1 VAPNRL
7 WLIRHG
13 QSEWNASGR
22 WQGQADPPLSQH
34 GHHQAALLAERLA
47 KLSPAALYTSDLRRA
62 AQTAAPLAEVFG
74 RPAIPRADLR
84 EVDIGGWAGKTYDE
98 IVAAFPDEIIA
109 WQAGED
115 VARGGG
121 ERYTDLARRAVGFL
135 DHLRHHHDGE
145 DVVAVT
151 HGGWIRAVLTHILD
165 LDHNHPG
172 LGGNANTGITV
183 LRYLPTGLR
192 LVTHNDQAHLDG
204 ISLLTPPD
212 AV

>member
-22 WQGQADPPLSQH
+22 WQGQADPPLSPR
-34 GHHQAALLAERLA
+34 GHQEAALLAERLA

-62 AQTAAPLAEVFG
+62 AQTAAPLAEVFS
-74 RPAIPRADLR
+74 RVPIARTDLR
-84 EVDIGGWAGKTYDE
+84 EVDIGAWAGKTFDE
-98 IVAAFPDEIIA
+98 IVAAFPEEVAA
-109 WQAGED
+109 WRSGED

-121 ERYTDLARRAVGFL
+121 ERFTDLSRRAVAFL

-165 LDHNHPG
+165 LPHNHPA
-172 LGGNANTGITV
+172 LGGNANTGITL
-183 LRYLPTGLR
+183 LRYIPTGLR
-192 LVTHNDQAHLDG
+192 LITHNDHAHTG
-204 ISLLTPPD
+204 GASS
-212 AV
+212 

>member
-34 GHHQAALLAERLA
+34 GQHEAALLAERLA
-47 KLSPAALYTSDLRRA
+47 KLSPAALYTSDLQRA
-62 AQTAAPLAEVFG
+62 AQTAAPLAEAFDHS
-74 RPAIPRADLR
+74 PIPRTELR
-84 EVDIGGWAGKTYDE
+84 EVDIGTWSGKTFDE
-98 IVAAFPDEIIA
+98 IVAAFPEEFAA
-109 WQAGED
+109 WRSGED

-121 ERYTDLARRAVGFL
+121 ERFTDLTRRAVGFL
-135 DHLRHHHDGE
+135 DGLRHHHDGE

-151 HGGWIRAVLTHILD
+151 HGGWIRAALSHILG
-165 LDHNHPG
+165 LAHNHPG
-172 LGGNANTGITV
+172 LGGTANTGITV

-192 LVTHNDQAHLDG
+192 LLVHNDHAHVENV
-204 ISLLTPPD
+204 SSW
-212 AV
+212 